1 MGKYSFMVTDD
12 SKTIRTRVTVD
23 LSRVEGNL
31 SKAQYKLDN
40 AVMTSMEPFMAHQS
54 GTFINTTKAMSAA
67 IAGTGKVV
75 AAAPPMG
82 RFLYEGKTMV
92 DEVTGSPWARA
103 GAKKVLV
110 SQYAGKTNAKP
121 YLTYSHGRTSHWFEK
136 AKEKD
141 LHEWVKIAQE
151 AAGGK

>member
-1 MGKYSFMVTDD
+1 MVTDD

-31 SKAQYKLDN
+31 SKAQYKLDS
-40 AVMTSMEPFMAHQS
+40 AVMTSMEPFMPHQT
-54 GTFINTTKAMSAA
+54 GAFINTTEAMSAA

-103 GAKKVLV
+103 KAKKVLV
-110 SQYAGKTNAKP
+110 SEYAGKTNARP
-121 YLTYSHGRTSHWFEK
+121 NLTYSHGRQSHWFEE
-136 AKEKD
+136 AKKR
-141 LHEWVKIAQE
+141 HGKEWIKKVKE
-151 AAGGK
+151 TVGGK

>member
-1 MGKYSFMVTDD
+1 MGKYKFSTNDD
-12 SKTIRTRVTVD
+12 SGAVKFHVEVD
-23 LSRVEGNL
+23 LDRVDRNL
-31 SKAQYKLDN
+31 SKAQYQLDSM
-40 AVMTSMEPFMAHQS
+40 VMTDMTALMPHQT
-54 GTFINTTKAMSAA
+54 GGFINVTKAMSEV

-110 SQYAGKTNAKP
+110 SEYAGKTNARP
-121 YLTYSHGRTSHWFEK
+121 NLTYSHGRQSHWFEE
-136 AKEKD
+136 AKKR
-141 LHEWVKIAQE
+141 HGKEWIKKVKE
-151 AAGGK
+151 TVGGK

>member
-31 SKAQYKLDN
+31 NKAQYKLDSV
-40 AVMTSMEPFMAHQS
+40 VMTSMEPFMPHQT

-92 DEVTGSPWARA
+92 DEVTGSPWARK
-103 GAKKVLV
+103 GSKKVLV
-110 SQYAGKTNAKP
+110 SQYGGKTNARP
-121 YLTYSHGRTSHWFEK
+121 YLTYSGGRTSHWFEK

-141 LHEWVKIAQE
+141 LQKWVKVAQE